1 MMKKINSVLSLF
13 ILLFFA
19 LSCSSFVKEK
29 EAEKLISY
37 ERSGDQFID
46 YILLQDVQVG
56 DHLIKKGE
64 KVRIIITVGGDWI
77 KVYVYRAEEDLLLSR
92 RNLALYLFEDDFPD
106 KKYDPD
112 FLRGKIH
119 EVVRPLQ

>member
-1 MMKKINSVLSLF
+1 MKKI
-13 ILLFFA
+13 IPLLFLSALLLFA
-19 LSCSSFVKEK
+19 VSCSTFVKEN
-29 EAEKLISY
+29 EAEKLVKF
-37 ERSGDQFID
+37 EKTDDQFID
-46 YILLQDVQVG
+46 YILLNDVKTG

-77 KVYVYRAEEDLLLSR
+77 KVYVYRADEDRLLSR

-106 KKYDPD
+106 KKYSPD
-112 FLRGKIH
+112 FLREKIY

>member
-1 MMKKINSVLSLF
+1 MKKF
-13 ILLFFA
+13 KTLLFLSALFFSA
-19 LSCSSFVKEK
+19 LSCSTFVKEK
-29 EAEKLISY
+29 EAEKLVKY
-37 ERSGDQFID
+37 EKSGDQFID
-46 YILLQDVQVG
+46 YTLLQDVKTG

-64 KVRIIITVGGDWI
+64 KVRILITVGGDWI

-112 FLRGKIH
+112 FLREKIN
-119 EVVRPLQ
+119 EVVKPLK